1 MSEREAF
8 QAGLGYYLGYEAAGD
23 TTAQAG
29 TAGVLLSLMLCDL
42 AFTLQEL
49 EHQPAAV
56 HQLQG

>member
-49 EHQPAAV
+49 
-56 HQLQG
+56 